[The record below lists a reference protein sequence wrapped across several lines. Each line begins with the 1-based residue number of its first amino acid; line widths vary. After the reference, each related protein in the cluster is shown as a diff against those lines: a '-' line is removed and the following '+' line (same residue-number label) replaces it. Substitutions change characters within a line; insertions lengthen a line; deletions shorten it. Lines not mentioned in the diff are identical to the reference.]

1 LKVLIEATLC
11 VIGFVQS
18 WGNSARFPQ
27 PRRCHLT
34 GDLGVKEK
42 SSILKSMETHATFL
56 TDPSHRIRWVDTPK
70 HAS

>member
-1 LKVLIEATLC
+1 LKQLF
-11 VIGFVQS
+11 GD
-18 WGNSARFPQ
+18 SA
-27 PRRCHLT
+27 